1 MPNAAVR
8 HDLPEPV
15 SPGDVLRREY
25 VARGRLTQDQ
35 LASAMGVSRFSIN
48 QLLNDRR
55 NVTAE
60 MALRLSRV
68 LGTSPEFWLNLQRDL
83 DIHRAQLRK
92 GPEIAALR
100 PLQPAA
106 EGPPLASVASLFGDD

>member
-1 MPNAAVR
+1 MPDATVR
-8 HDLPEPV
+8 HQLPIPV
-15 SPGDVLRREY
+15 SPGDVLRRDY

-35 LASAMGVSRFSIN
+35 LASAIGVSRFSVN

-68 LGTSPEFWLNLQRDL
+68 LGTTPEFWLNLQRDV
-83 DIHRAQLRK
+83 DVHRARMRK
-92 GPEIAALR
+92 GSEIDALK
-100 PLQPAA
+100 PLEHAA
-106 EGPPLASVASLFGDD
+106 EGPPLVSVAALFGE